1 MVGED
6 TEDRQDIVMVLTD
19 MLDVIEYENNKI
31 FDIYGHVTSKKKQ
44 ISFDENTYIHFIIDR
59 DYLLE
64 HKLKQKMWYT
74 REDVYRFAYEAK
86 IIKKILKTGYAF
98 DEETGYNILFPRCR
112 GGKDAVA
119 VVEDDE
125 FILE

>member
-1 MVGED
+1 MVDGY
-6 TEDRQDIVMVLTD
+6 TEDHDDIVMVLTD
-19 MLDVIEYENNKI
+19 MLDVIEYEANKI
-31 FDIYGHVTSKKKQ
+31 IDIYPTSEKKR
-44 ISFDENTYIHFIIDR
+44 ISFDENTYIHYIIDR

-64 HKLKQKMWYT
+64 HKLKKKMWYT
-74 REDVYRFAYEAK
+74 GEDVYRFAYEAK
-86 IIKKILKTGYAF
+86 IIKNILKSGYAF
-98 DEETGYNILFPRCR
+98 DEETGYNMLFPTCR